1 MVVVDIRLRN
11 DQRTMSI
18 EAWITGAFLVG
29 VAVAIAIV
37 IAKRSWRADMGG
49 VSADWIAQ
57 QRRDSDPSC

>member
-11 DQRTMSI
+11 DHRTMSI
-18 EAWITGAFLVG
+18 EAITGAFLVG

>member
-1 MVVVDIRLRN
+1 
-11 DQRTMSI
+11 MSI
-18 EAWITGAFLVG
+18 EAWITSALLVG